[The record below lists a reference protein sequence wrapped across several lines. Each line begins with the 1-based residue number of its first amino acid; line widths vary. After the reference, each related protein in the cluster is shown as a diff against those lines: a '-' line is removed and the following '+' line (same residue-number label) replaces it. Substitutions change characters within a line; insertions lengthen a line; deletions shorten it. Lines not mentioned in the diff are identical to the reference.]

1 MADKYLEPWQCKERE
16 HMLDDFPQPPQNLST
31 IKVIAQI

>member
-1 MADKYLEPWQCKERE
+1 MADKYLEPWQRKERE
-16 HMLDDFPQPPQNLST
+16 HMLDDFPLPLQNLFT